1 LTERPEPEEWR
12 IPQELAAYADF
23 QPSGAGPSPLLIA
36 LHGYGGNKKS
46 MARLVRP
53 ALPEGFALATLQGP
67 HPHLV
72 RPDDRSRPLG
82 FGFGWI
88 TNWRPEES
96 IALHHAAIDAIVRRA
111 AAEGRADPGAVF
123 LLGFSQSV
131 ALNFR
136 YAFTFPGKV
145 RGIVAVAGGI
155 PGDWDD
161 EGKYGNAAVDV
172 LYLAGRTDEFYP
184 PERIEGNARALERRG
199 AKVSVEILETGH
211 DFPPEAMPLIRTWL
225 GERAPSAP
233 SSGFSSSSPP
243 SPPGEGVGG

>member
-1 LTERPEPEEWR
+1 LTKPSEPEEWR

-23 QPSGAGPSPLLIA
+23 HSSGAASSPLLIA
-36 LHGYGGNKKS
+36 LHGYGGNKRS

-53 ALPEGFALATLQGP
+53 AVPEGFALATLQGP

-72 RPDDRSRPLG
+72 RPEDRSRPLG

-88 TNWRPEES
+88 TNWKPEES

-111 AAEGRADPGAVF
+111 AAERGADPGAVF

-155 PGDWDD
+155 PGDWDG
-161 EGKYGNAAVDV
+161 EGKYRDAATDV

-184 PERIEGNARALERRG
+184 PERIENNARALERRG
-199 AKVSVEILETGH
+199 ARVRVEVLDAGH
-211 DFPPEAMPLIRTWL
+211 DIPPEAHALIRNWL
-225 GERAPSAP
+225 GDRASSAR
-233 SSGFSSSSPP
+233 SSSSSSPP
-243 SPPGEGVGG
+243 SPPGEGARG

>member
-1 LTERPEPEEWR
+1 LTSRSEPEEWR

-23 QPSGAGPSPLLIA
+23 HPSGATSSPLLVA

-46 MARLVRP
+46 MARLVLP
-53 ALPEGFALATLQGP
+53 AVPEGFAFATLQGP
-67 HPHLV
+67 HPHLI
-72 RPDDRSRPLG
+72 RPEDRSRPLG

-88 TNWRPEES
+88 TNWKPEES

-111 AAEGRADPGAVF
+111 TADHGVDPRAVF

-136 YAFTFPGKV
+136 YAFTFPGKI

-155 PGDWDD
+155 PGDWDG
-161 EGKYGNAAVDV
+161 EGKYRNSAVDV

-184 PERIEGNARALERRG
+184 PERIEKNAGALRMRG
-199 AKVSVEILETGH
+199 AKVSVEILDTGH
-211 DFPPEAMPLIRTWL
+211 DFPPEAHALIRTWL
-225 GERAPSAP
+225 GDRNLEHPVS
-233 SSGFSSSSPP
+233 
-243 SPPGEGVGG
+243 

>member
-1 LTERPEPEEWR
+1 LTNRSEPEEWR

-23 QPSGAGPSPLLIA
+23 RPSGATSSPLLVA

-46 MARLVRP
+46 MARLVLS
-53 ALPEGFALATLQGP
+53 AVPEGFAFATLQGP
-67 HPHLV
+67 HPHLI
-72 RPDDRSRPLG
+72 RPEDRSRPLG

-88 TNWRPEES
+88 TNWKPEES

-111 AAEGRADPGAVF
+111 TADHGVDPRAVF

-136 YAFTFPGKV
+136 YAFTFPGKI

-155 PGDWDD
+155 PGDWDG
-161 EGKYGNAAVDV
+161 EGKYRNSAVDV

-184 PERIEGNARALERRG
+184 PERIEKNADALRARG
-199 AKVSVEILETGH
+199 ARVSVEILDTGH
-211 DFPPEAMPLIRTWL
+211 DFPPEAHALIRTWL
-225 GERAPSAP
+225 DDRTSSPP
-233 SSGFSSSSPP
+233 SSGFHG
-243 SPPGEGVGG
+243 PG

>member
-1 LTERPEPEEWR
+1 LTDRAEPEEWR
-12 IPQELAAYADF
+12 IPQELAAYSDF
-23 QPSGAGPSPLLIA
+23 HPSGVMSSPLLVA

-53 ALPEGFALATLQGP
+53 ALPEGFALACLQGP

-88 TNWRPEES
+88 TNWKPEES
-96 IALHHAAIDAIVRRA
+96 IRFHHAAIDAIVRRA
-111 AAEGRADPGAVF
+111 AEEGRVDPGAVF

-155 PGDWDD
+155 PGDWDE
-161 EGKYGNAAVDV
+161 EGKYREAAVDV
-172 LYLAGRTDEFYP
+172 LYLAGRTDEFYL
-184 PERIEGNARALERRG
+184 PERIDNNARALERRG
-199 AKVSVEILETGH
+199 AKVSIEILDVGH
-211 DFPPEAMPLIRTWL
+211 DFLRRRT
-225 GERAPSAP
+225 R
-233 SSGFSSSSPP
+233 
-243 SPPGEGVGG
+243 

>member
-1 LTERPEPEEWR
+1 LTDRSEPEEWR

-23 QPSGAGPSPLLIA
+23 HSSGTASSPLLIA

-53 ALPEGFALATLQGP
+53 AVPEGFAFATLQGP

-72 RPDDRSRPLG
+72 RPEDRSRPLG

-88 TNWRPEES
+88 TNWKPEES

-111 AAEGRADPGAVF
+111 AAEHGVDPGAVF

-145 RGIVAVAGGI
+145 RGIVAIAGGI
-155 PGDWDD
+155 PGDWDG
-161 EGKYGNAAVDV
+161 EGKYRDAAVDV

-184 PERIEGNARALERRG
+184 PERIESNARALERRG
-199 AKVSVEILETGH
+199 AKVKVEILDAGH
-211 DFPPEAMPLIRTWL
+211 DFPPEAHALIRTWL
-225 GERAPSAP
+225 GDQA
-233 SSGFSSSSPP
+233 SSPRSSSSSSPP
-243 SPPGEGVGG
+243 SPPGEGARG